1 MVDVLWSFGE
11 LEQAAAAKRA
21 YGELGAEW
29 LECPLLPE
37 DLAGHRALQA
47 RPGAPIALGE
57 SFHTRFEAA
66 PWLEQRALDVFQPD
80 VGRTGISELLRQR
93 RLAEAHGIAVTPH
106 MGGALDLFQAAT
118 LHVAAACGGALL
130 CEYQAGLAGRLGSA
144 IDSGWRYRDGAFR
157 LPERPGLGV
166 EVDLEALAPFV
177 ISRRA

>member
-1 MVDVLWSFGE
+1 
-11 LEQAAAAKRA
+11 
-21 YGELGAEW
+21 
-29 LECPLLPE
+29 
-37 DLAGHRALQA
+37 
-47 RPGAPIALGE
+47 
-57 SFHTRFEAA
+57 
-66 PWLEQRALDVFQPD
+66 
-80 VGRTGISELLRQR
+80 
-93 RLAEAHGIAVTPH
+93 

-144 IDSGWRYRDGAFR
+144 IASGWRYRDGAFR